1 MSTHRPAWLPDPE
14 DPTQWRYWDGE
25 EWTSHRSPRGLGGL
39 PAASAAPTPAPQF
52 AASEPT
58 GNWYFIITLA
68 SFGSLAAVPFF
79 HAASRLDK
87 PSLTKLGVCFAVTSL
102 VGYLL
107 LGTGPTSAAGESTGF
122 LSSVGTT
129 LVMAEMAVASL
140 LLIGIR
146 RQVYDK
152 VLIKAPSRNQGAMA
166 TVAEARRRRE
176 EARRIARTDPMM
188 ARELGIGRPSSN
200 RYDDGGLL
208 DLNLATADE
217 LVTVAGLTPSAADGV
232 VEARNAIGRFLSV
245 EDAIVYGQVS
255 EDETGL
261 MRERGIVLGS

>member
-39 PAASAAPTPAPQF
+39 PAAPTPAPQL

-79 HAASRLDK
+79 HAASRLEK
-87 PSLTKLGVCFAVTSL
+87 QSLTKLGVGFAVTSL

-107 LGTGPTSAAGESTGF
+107 VGTGSTNAAGESTGF
-122 LSSVGTT
+122 LSSVGSTI
-129 LVMAEMAVASL
+129 VMVEMAVACL

-166 TVAEARRRRE
+166 SVAEARRRRE

-208 DLNLATADE
+208 DLNLATAEE

-261 MRERGIVLGS
+261 MRERGIVLRS